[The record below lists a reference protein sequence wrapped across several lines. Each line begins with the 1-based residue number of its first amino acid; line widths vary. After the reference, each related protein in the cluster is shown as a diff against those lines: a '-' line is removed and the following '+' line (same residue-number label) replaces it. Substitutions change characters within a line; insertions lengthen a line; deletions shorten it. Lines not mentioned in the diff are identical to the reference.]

1 MEFGYEEV
9 MSSKSIII
17 TIDCA
22 ESLIQADLLQL
33 WTFSLLHKVTEQSAA
48 KRNNEAW
55 RTNSH

>member
-22 ESLIQADLLQL
+22 ESLIQAGLLQL